1 MVRVRLYGPISL
13 SAADS
18 ELLID
23 AARLDE
29 LLARVSERCP
39 AVSVAQLKQAAIFV
53 NGVNITALRLFR
65 TKLKAGDEVQ
75 ILSPA
80 AGG

>member
-1 MVRVRLYGPISL
+1 MITVRLYGLISL
-13 SAADS
+13 SASES

-29 LLARVSERCP
+29 LLVRVSERCP
-39 AVSVAQLKQAAIFV
+39 AVSVAQLKRAAIFI

-65 TKLKAGDEVQ
+65 TELKAGDEVQ